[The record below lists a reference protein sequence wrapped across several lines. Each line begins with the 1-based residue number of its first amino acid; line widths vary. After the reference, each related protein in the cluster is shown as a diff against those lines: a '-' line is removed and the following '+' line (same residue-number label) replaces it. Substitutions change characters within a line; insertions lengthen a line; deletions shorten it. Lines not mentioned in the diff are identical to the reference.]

1 MLVATQSSSSHIV
14 AVGKQEWGQSQHKED
29 GNTEDGKSS
38 GLESIVELLN
48 QPWIEPTMLHT
59 SPE

>member
-48 QPWIEPTMLHT
+48 QPWIEHNWVATAL
-59 SPE
+59 